1 MLKFIWIALYGS
13 VLIWSFIDPKDMTIW
28 FLEATPALI
37 GAVLLILTYRSFQ
50 LTPLLY
56 LFILLHCIVLLVGA
70 HYTYAEVPLFDWLS
84 MQLDWQRNNYDK
96 LGHFFQGLVPALLAR
111 EILIRKQAVNGQ
123 AWLNLFVLSICLAF
137 SAFYELIE
145 WWTALISEE
154 SAEAFLGT
162 QGYIWDTQSD
172 MAWALLGVIVTL
184 TLFSK
189 VHNKQLQQ
197 KMPRRLNSTQIQQ
210 ACLDCTNLSGKAQ

>member
-1 MLKFIWIALYGS
+1 MLKFIWIAIYATVMVWS
-13 VLIWSFIDPKDMTIW
+13 LINPKDITIW
-28 FLEATPALI
+28 MLEALPVIVAGT
-37 GAVLLILTYRSFQ
+37 LLIVTYRSFR

-70 HYTYAEVPLFDWLS
+70 HYTYAEVPLFDTLS
-84 MQLDWQRNNYDK
+84 ALFELERNNYDK

-111 EILIRKQAVNGQ
+111 EILIRKQVVNGQ
-123 AWLNLFVLSICLAF
+123 TWLKLFVISITLAF

-145 WWTALISEE
+145 WGVALISEQ

-172 MAWALLGVIVTL
+172 MGWALLGGIVTL

-189 VHNKQLQQ
+189 LHDRQLNNLPSKNK
-197 KMPRRLNSTQIQQ
+197 
-210 ACLDCTNLSGKAQ
+210 

>member
-1 MLKFIWIALYGS
+1 MLKFIWIAIYATVMVWS
-13 VLIWSFIDPKDMTIW
+13 LINPKDMTIW
-28 FLEATPALI
+28 MLEALPVIVA
-37 GAVLLILTYRSFQ
+37 GVLLIVTYRSFR

-70 HYTYAEVPLFDWLS
+70 HYTYAEVPFFDTLSTLFDFE
-84 MQLDWQRNNYDK
+84 RNNYDK

-111 EILIRKQAVNGQ
+111 EILIRKQVVNGQ
-123 AWLNLFVLSICLAF
+123 TWLKLFVISITLAF

-145 WWTALISEE
+145 WGVALISEQ

-172 MAWALLGVIVTL
+172 MGWALLGGIVTL
-184 TLFSK
+184 SLFSK
-189 VHNKQLQQ
+189 LHDRQLNNLPSKNK
-197 KMPRRLNSTQIQQ
+197 
-210 ACLDCTNLSGKAQ
+210 